1 MNSTKLNGVNT
12 QQLGSL
18 MNIILTIR
26 NLKPRFD
33 VIVSDLAQL
42 VHQIIGI
49 KIPVD
54 ILSVSLAGLI
64 AQGLAVLHLD
74 KVNRLSFSV

>member
-1 MNSTKLNGVNT
+1 
-12 QQLGSL
+12 

-26 NLKPRFD
+26 NLKPSFD
-33 VIVSDLAQL
+33 VMVSDLTQL

-49 KIPVD
+49 KIPID
-54 ILSVSLAGLI
+54 LLSVSLAGLI
-64 AQGLAVLHLD
+64 AQGLAVLHPD